1 MALVFNFY
9 KYIQVTCRKHAGRT
23 MKGVFT
29 SQPNYLPEGNAGA
42 WWPSPCAQP
51 PRTNS
56 KRGLAWLARPPWT
69 FHWSRSVST
78 LVVKSHSTPGLL
90 VILIYPLKRKENINS
105 GSRVKKDFWKYY
117 KRNQMEHRISIA
129 KMRTK
134 KSWLH
139 NAKTKNAPRLTLF
152 LFTFILIAFPTCGD
166 FSSISIKKYA

>member
-1 MALVFNFY
+1 
-9 KYIQVTCRKHAGRT
+9 

-56 KRGLAWLARPPWT
+56 KRGLAWLARRPWS

-90 VILIYPLKRKENINS
+90 VILTYPLKRKENINS
-105 GSRVKKDFWKYY
+105 GSHVKKDYWKYY

-134 KSWLH
+134 KIMISQCQNQKCSKIDTIFIYFYTHCFSHLW
-139 NAKTKNAPRLTLF
+139 RLFKYINKEICL
-152 LFTFILIAFPTCGD
+152 
-166 FSSISIKKYA
+166 KKESRCLKESYSATENKI